1 MANSYDATT
10 VFTRLMDA
18 VYQVQ
23 SLTAR
28 MDAPTAPA
36 PQFDGT
42 AIVKVMKL
50 STVGLGNYNRTTG
63 YPSGDVTAAWE
74 TLTLAIDRARSFS
87 VDRADNEEQF
97 GMLVGALVNALMTE
111 QVAPEFD
118 AYRFAKFAG
127 WTGIQ
132 AATPATLAKNTVLD
146 ALDAA
151 KKALNTK
158 KVPASGRLLY
168 VSDEVMSYLEGS
180 VTRVLTTENGVD
192 RRVTSFDGMPV
203 IMVPQDRFYT
213 KIDLVAGTNSNEG
226 GFIKNVATG
235 KDINFMM
242 LHPSAVLQAKKLDIT
257 KYFPPEVNQITDG
270 HLWQYRLYHDA
281 FLYDNKKE
289 GVYLH
294 NKA

>member
-1 MANSYDATT
+1 MSTYDPTT
-10 VFTRLMDA
+10 VFVKLMDETYKVA
-18 VYQVQ
+18 

-50 STVGLGNYNRTTG
+50 STVGLGNYDRTTG
-63 YPSGDVTAAWE
+63 YPAGDVTALWE
-74 TLTLAIDRARSFS
+74 TLTLATDRARSFS

-97 GMLVGALVNALMTE
+97 GMLVGGLVNALMTE
-111 QVAPEFD
+111 QVAPELD
-118 AYRFAKFAG
+118 AYRFAKYAG
-127 WTGIQ
+127 WPGIQ
-132 AATPATLAKNTVLD
+132 AATPATLSASTVLA

-151 KKALNTK
+151 KKALNAK
-158 KVPASGRLLY
+158 QVPGTGRILF

-180 VTRVLTTENGVD
+180 VTRVLTTESGVD
-192 RRVTSFDGMPV
+192 RRVTTFDGMPV
-203 IMVPQDRFYT
+203 IMVPQTRFYT
-213 KIDLVAGTNSNEG
+213 KIDLNSGSSASTG
-226 GFIKNVATG
+226 GYIKNVSTG

-242 LHPSAVLQAKKLDIT
+242 LHPSAVLQAKKLDIV
-257 KYFPPEVNQITDG
+257 KYFSPDVNQITDG

-281 FLYDNKKE
+281 FVYDNKKD